1 MRTKSASIGLP
12 AVSPSN
18 ARHSHRRYFIARGRR
33 LFSRGQACGFTL
45 LEALI
50 AISILALSLSV
61 LLPSH
66 SAGLRALA
74 AVDEHQQARL
84 LAQSILAEWSHGR
97 AMRVGTIHGSFDKFA
112 WSLSTAPLED
122 ERAQNARAGGWLL
135 YRLVLVVSWDR
146 NRQIELQTLRM
157 GRAQ

>member
-1 MRTKSASIGLP
+1 MKSASIGSP

-18 ARHSHRRYFIARGRR
+18 ARHSPRRHFAGCGCVP
-33 LFSRGQACGFTL
+33 FSRGSARGFTL

-50 AISILALSLSV
+50 AITILALSLSV

-66 SAGLRALA
+66 SAGIRALA
-74 AVDEHQQARL
+74 AVDEHLQARL
-84 LAQSILAEWSHGR
+84 LAQSILAEWSQDR
-97 AMRVGTIHGSFDKFA
+97 VLRVGSIQGSFDKFA
-112 WSLSTAPLED
+112 WTLTTAPLE
-122 ERAQNARAGGWLL
+122 RKQPQNASAGGWEL
-135 YRLVLVVSWDR
+135 YRLALVVSWGR